1 MLRFLIKDLKPVL
14 IYFFLVTF
22 ARGILN
28 RAGHTLDLFLVFL
41 CQISQ
46 RGQKNKVGFSRI
58 FTIFQVSDMEKNYSS
73 YDDLSDKE
81 VELLSSSQPQ
91 QTEDKSDESS
101 DPDSMELDSSGSEFS
116 PPLGD
121 DSSVNSDSQVYS
133 FIFFV

>member
-1 MLRFLIKDLKPVL
+1 
-14 IYFFLVTF
+14 
-22 ARGILN
+22 
-28 RAGHTLDLFLVFL
+28 
-41 CQISQ
+41 
-46 RGQKNKVGFSRI
+46 
-58 FTIFQVSDMEKNYSS
+58 MEKNYSS

-133 FIFFV
+133 FIFFVWNLKIWNLKL